1 LWLYV
6 GGYARTFAVS
16 PTSAGFIASAYAR
29 SLVQVKI
36 REVDEADAIFVELIG
51 DVVEPRRGLIR
62 GNALS
67 VANLDV

>member
-1 LWLYV
+1 LRSCV

-16 PTSAGFIASAYAR
+16 PTSAGFTASAEAR

-51 DVVEPRRGLIR
+51 DVAEPRREFIQD
-62 GNALS
+62 NALS